1 MSSDLPQTREQTL
14 AMTRRMV
21 AGHEYRRRGFAW
33 QLRLAVAITLAVAR
47 GDVSRLQELHQ

>member
-1 MSSDLPQTREQTL
+1 VSSDLPQTREQTL